1 MAQNLILVAIVL
13 FLCLMAEK
21 LSGKVGMPA
30 LILFMG
36 VGMLFGSDGILRIA
50 FDDYGLAQ
58 NICLI
63 ALCFIMFY
71 GGFNMKWSAA
81 RPVAVK
87 AICLSTIGV
96 VVTAGLTAVFCLVVL
111 KFDFVDAFL
120 MGAVLSSTDAA
131 SVFSVLRTKKLNLKD
146 GTASILEMESGSN
159 DPVAYLLTMIGIM
172 MKTGGSLSSLP
183 YMIFAQVVFGL
194 AIGAAAASLGILLL
208 KKGTMQA
215 AGMDMILVIALVMIA
230 FGLSE
235 AIGGNAFLTV
245 YLMGILLGNSNIRGK
260 ETLIPFFDGM
270 TGLAQIVLFF
280 LLGLLSFPHKL
291 PQIFFV
297 SLAIAIVLTVIIRPA
312 TVFLIMKPFKC
323 RSRQCLMISW
333 AGLRGAASIVFAI
346 MVIAASSSSSDTLFH
361 TVFMVALLSV
371 AIQGTL
377 LPFVAEK
384 LKMVDDNCDVRM
396 TFNDYKE
403 ASEITM
409 MQMEIP
415 EGHNWENRLVKDV
428 SMPTGSLAVMIKRH
442 GETLIPGGDTRILAG
457 DTIVLSV
464 PAYES
469 GGQEHLEEQE
479 ITPKHRW
486 CNKTIAELML
496 PHGTLIVL
504 VRRDNENIIPNGQTE
519 ILEGDH
525 VVIYR

>member
-96 VVTAGLTAVFCLVVL
+96 VVTAGLTAVFCL
-111 KFDFVDAFL
+111 A
-120 MGAVLSSTDAA
+120 
-131 SVFSVLRTKKLNLKD
+131 VFSVLRTKKLNLKD

-194 AIGAAAASLGILLL
+194 AIGAVAASLGILLL

-215 AGMDMILVIALVMIA
+215 AGMDMILVTALVMIA

-297 SLAIAIVLTVIIRPA
+297 SLAIAIVLTVIIRPV

-323 RSRQCLMISW
+323 SSRQCLMISW

-371 AIQGTL
+371 AIQGTF

-384 LKMVDDNCDVRM
+384 LKMVDDSCDVRM

>member
-1 MAQNLILVAIVL
+1 MNLILLLLSLVMIACIL
-13 FLCLMAEK
+13 CNKLTSKIGIPMLLAFLA
-21 LSGKVGMPA
+21 
-30 LILFMG
+30 
-36 VGMLFGSDGILRIA
+36 VGMLCGVDGILHIR
-50 FDDYGLAQ
+50 FDNYAMTETLCTVA
-58 NICLI
+58 LI
-63 ALCFIMFY
+63 FIIFY
-71 GGFNMKWSAA
+71 GGFGTKWSAA
-81 RPVAVK
+81 KPVAGKSVL
-87 AICLSTIGV
+87 LSTLGV
-96 VVTAGLTAVFCLVVL
+96 FLTAFGVGVFCRFALHTSWMEGI
-111 KFDFVDAFL
+111 L
-120 MGAVLSSTDAA
+120 MGAVLGSTDAA
-131 SVFSVLRTKKLNLKD
+131 SVFSILRSKKLNLKY
-146 GTASILEMESGSN
+146 GTASLLEVESGSN

-183 YMIFAQVVFGL
+183 YMIYAQVVFGL

-215 AGMDMILVIALVMIA
+215 AGMDMILVIALVMSA

-297 SLAIAIVLTVIIRPA
+297 SLAIAIVLTVIIRPV

-323 RSRQCLMISW
+323 SSRQCLMISW

-346 MVIAASSSSSDTLFH
+346 MVIAASLSSSDTLFH

-384 LKMVDDNCDVRM
+384 LKMVDDSCDVRM

>member
-1 MAQNLILVAIVL
+1 
-13 FLCLMAEK
+13 
-21 LSGKVGMPA
+21 
-30 LILFMG
+30 
-36 VGMLFGSDGILRIA
+36 
-50 FDDYGLAQ
+50 
-58 NICLI
+58 
-63 ALCFIMFY
+63 
-71 GGFNMKWSAA
+71 
-81 RPVAVK
+81 
-87 AICLSTIGV
+87 
-96 VVTAGLTAVFCLVVL
+96 
-111 KFDFVDAFL
+111 
-120 MGAVLSSTDAA
+120 
-131 SVFSVLRTKKLNLKD
+131 
-146 GTASILEMESGSN
+146 
-159 DPVAYLLTMIGIM
+159 
-172 MKTGGSLSSLP
+172 
-183 YMIFAQVVFGL
+183 
-194 AIGAAAASLGILLL
+194 
-208 KKGTMQA
+208 
-215 AGMDMILVIALVMIA
+215 
-230 FGLSE
+230 
-235 AIGGNAFLTV
+235 
-245 YLMGILLGNSNIRGK
+245 
-260 ETLIPFFDGM
+260 
-270 TGLAQIVLFF
+270 
-280 LLGLLSFPHKL
+280 
-291 PQIFFV
+291 
-297 SLAIAIVLTVIIRPA
+297 
-312 TVFLIMKPFKC
+312 
-323 RSRQCLMISW
+323 MISW

-377 LPFVAEK
+377 LPFVAER
-384 LKMVDDNCDVRM
+384 LKMVDDSCDVRM

-428 SMPTGSLAVMIKRH
+428 SKHTGTLSVMIKRH